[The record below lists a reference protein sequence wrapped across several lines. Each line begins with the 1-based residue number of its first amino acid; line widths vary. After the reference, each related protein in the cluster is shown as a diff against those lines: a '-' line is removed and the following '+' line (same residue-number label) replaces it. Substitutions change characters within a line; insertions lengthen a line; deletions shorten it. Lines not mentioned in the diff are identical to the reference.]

1 MRKLFLHASL
11 RWNRELIFPVKDAGI
26 LPFKVL
32 FLFFPYLTQI
42 HHTVHNYSFPIIMSE
57 VTPYPKSPQLTV
69 VVDGQFSNYW
79 NIFFSLSY

>member
-1 MRKLFLHASL
+1 MRKLFFHASP
-11 RWNRELIFPVKDAGI
+11 RWNRELIFHVKDAGI

-57 VTPYPKSPQLTV
+57 VTP
-69 VVDGQFSNYW
+69 VDGIYGKNTDYLIYVYS
-79 NIFFSLSY
+79 